1 MITTFFPQITMNYE
15 LIRILIAIIFTSIT
29 AYFDIFNKKNI
40 PNTLLYIFLIIS
52 LFITFVDFN
61 IQLIFYS
68 LICAVII
75 GILGYLL
82 YKAGQLGGADV
93 FILCSLSLLL
103 PIQPTLFTN
112 KPLMSLPF
120 IFSIITISGL
130 TFMIYIL
137 IKYTP
142 IILKRKEKIEK
153 KHILY
158 SFLLVF
164 IFLIILY
171 LSIKTN
177 IISKAYTLLIGFLI
191 FVSIYFSIF
200 KNRLLNC
207 LIEKIPLNKIEVEDV
222 IAIEQMDK
230 KLVEKYKIPKVITEK
245 DLKRL
250 KLSNIKLYPVYTKL
264 PMFIPFILIGLLISI
279 YFGDILYILTSI

>member
-1 MITTFFPQITMNYE
+1 MNYE